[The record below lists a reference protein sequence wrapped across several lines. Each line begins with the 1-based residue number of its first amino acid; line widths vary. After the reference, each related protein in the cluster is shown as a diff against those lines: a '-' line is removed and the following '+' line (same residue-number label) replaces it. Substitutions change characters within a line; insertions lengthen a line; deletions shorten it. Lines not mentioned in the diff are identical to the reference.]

1 MDIKIKP
8 IDDSTYKEAVR
19 IAVEGDTDDNFYA
32 QQWLKNYDRYYVA
45 MSEDRVV
52 GEIGWYQDDGTLSG
66 KVLGDKLPHGNN
78 NYWVSHFAV
87 DERFRNKG
95 IGGILFKYLEKV
107 VKEKGA
113 KELWVYTDT
122 AQKFY
127 LKNGFTFVAKGEVD
141 DYIEEIFKKE
151 LK

>member
-19 IAVEGDTDDNFYA
+19 IAVEGDTDDTFYA

-45 MSEDRVV
+45 MNKNRVV

-66 KVLGDKLPHGNN
+66 KVLGDKFPHGNN
-78 NYWVSHFAV
+78 NYWISHFAV
-87 DERFRNKG
+87 DKRFRNKG
-95 IGGILFKYLEKV
+95 IGGLLFKYIEKV

-122 AQKFY
+122 AQEFY
-127 LKNGFTFVAKGEVD
+127 LKHGFTFVAKGEVD